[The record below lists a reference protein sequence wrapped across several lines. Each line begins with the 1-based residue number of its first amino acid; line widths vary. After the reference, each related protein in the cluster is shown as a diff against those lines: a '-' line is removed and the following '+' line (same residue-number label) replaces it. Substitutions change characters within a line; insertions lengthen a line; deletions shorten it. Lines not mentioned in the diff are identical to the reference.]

1 MNKQEIIEQTRL
13 AFDFLQ
19 KLYLEA
25 SYLIKEIEGLLYEE
39 EERFLIGRC
48 SGYAIS
54 TRSSSG
60 LESNNVA
67 MWLTRNFSVFFV
79 PEDKTKPDR
88 GQTLTDLNHRLKV
101 LHVGIV
107 LDDAKL
113 AEPCIYSGVL
123 YDISQKPL
131 AKWIKKF
138 ENIMSHLEY
147 NRDKVFKNPDQLE
160 YEDAYVKLSGRFV
173 RNDLYDINSSEAI
186 VERVI
191 KPALNLYRGI

>member
-1 MNKQEIIEQTRL
+1 MTRTRL

-79 PEDKTKPDR
+79 PEDKTKLDR
-88 GQTLTDLNHRLKV
+88 GQTITNLNPRLKV
-101 LHVGIV
+101 LHVNIV

-113 AEPCIYSGVL
+113 VEPCIYSGVL
-123 YDISQKPL
+123 FDIRLKPPE
-131 AKWIKKF
+131 KWTKKF
-138 ENIMSHLEY
+138 ENVMSHLQY
-147 NRDKVFKNPDQLE
+147 NRDKAFKNPEQLE
-160 YEDAYVKLSGRFV
+160 FADAYVKLSGRFV
-173 RNDLYDINSSEAI
+173 RNNLFEINGSETIAEQI
-186 VERVI
+186 I
-191 KPALNLYRGI
+191 APALNLYRGV